1 MMNNHVER
9 WSDAAAQAGQSFV
22 PDQGILGH
30 LLPSYQA
37 ALDWQEV
44 ARHHR
49 QLEDSTATV
58 HWQVRRGVV
67 AWLRDLARGW
77 RRHGRVR
84 PEAIAGRVTGIRPR
98 TSLAN
103 GLWSS

>member
-22 PDQGILGH
+22 PDQVVLGH

-37 ALDWQEV
+37 ALDWQETV
-44 ARHHR
+44 RHQHLF
-49 QLEDSTATV
+49 QDSTATI

-67 AWLRDLARGW
+67 AWVRDLARGW
-77 RRHGRVR
+77 RRQGRAR
-84 PEAIAGRVTGIRPR
+84 PGTVTVDDQAISPR
-98 TSLAN
+98 TPLATE
-103 GLWSS
+103 LRLS